1 MLLSVAGV
9 PSWTFNNV
17 GTLELKFVVTR
28 VLSGQSSGKSECCL
42 TSFSW
47 LTVELVLLFLIFRV
61 RNRRLPKREPCA
73 HAVALAFSLTRYSW
87 GPSQLCNGVLLI
99 KLGVS
104 KSRPVEGLTG

>member
-1 MLLSVAGV
+1 MLLSMAGV

-17 GTLELKFVVTR
+17 GILELKFVVTR

-47 LTVELVLLFLIFRV
+47 LTVELVLLYLIFLV
-61 RNRRLPKREPCA
+61 RNRRLPKRLPCA
-73 HAVALAFSLTRYSW
+73 HAVALAFSLTRYSR
-87 GPSQLCNGVLLI
+87 GSSRECNGILLI

-104 KSRPVEGLTG
+104 RSPPVEGLTG